1 MNRVAFHS
9 INPMVG
15 IKLMNTKRMQWVSA
29 RRHVFQIWSW
39 LVGMGLVATSCAPAI
54 DDTPIDSAAYRGKIR
69 LACVGDSITGSPGC
83 WPNPIAKMLGP
94 RWEVRNFGLGGGT
107 LLSFGD
113 YPYLSL
119 KLPDVLAYAPDV
131 VVVLLG
137 TNDSKPRHWYY
148 QKEVARDYRQLLAA
162 LKGLESSPRIWIC
175 LPPPA
180 FPGQWGIDDQRLREM
195 QPLIRRVAR
204 KMGIPLIDLYT
215 PFVGR
220 PERFPDQ
227 IHPDEK
233 ASQEIARHI
242 YSALVGKAVPH
253 DFATGTTPP
262 ADDQD

>member
-1 MNRVAFHS
+1 
-9 INPMVG
+9 
-15 IKLMNTKRMQWVSA
+15 
-29 RRHVFQIWSW
+29 
-39 LVGMGLVATSCAPAI
+39 
-54 DDTPIDSAAYRGKIR
+54 
-69 LACVGDSITGSPGC
+69 
-83 WPNPIAKMLGP
+83 MLGP

-148 QKEVARDYRQLLAA
+148 QKEVERDYRQLLGA
-162 LKGLESSPRIWIC
+162 LQGVEPAPRIWVC

-195 QPLIRRVAR
+195 QPRIRRVAQ
-204 KMGIPLIDLYT
+204 KMRVPLIDLYT

-233 ASQEIARHI
+233 ASQEIAQHI
-242 YSALVGKAVPH
+242 YRAL
-253 DFATGTTPP
+253 TGTEPL
-262 ADDQD
+262 ADSVTGAAPGTEDRD